1 MSIPIII
8 FQRLQLRYAWA
19 PIEAVHVADAVRRML
34 CKRARKFI
42 AETHARLAEIR
53 LDAADARRISR

>member
-8 FQRLQLRYAWA
+8 FQGLQLQYAWA
-19 PIEAVHVADAVRRML
+19 LIEAAHVADAVRRML
-34 CKRARKFI
+34 CKRARKII
-42 AETHARLAEIR
+42 AETHELLAEAR